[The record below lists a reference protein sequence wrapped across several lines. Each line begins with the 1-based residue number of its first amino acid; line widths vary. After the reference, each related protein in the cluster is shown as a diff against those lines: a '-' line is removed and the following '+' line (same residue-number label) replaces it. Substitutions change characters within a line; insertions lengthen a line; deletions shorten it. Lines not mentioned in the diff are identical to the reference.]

1 MKKPVLNM
9 IDTPINSKSKK
20 KLSFNRQKSKNFTY
34 VFARKKKRNDIHTDM
49 QYIIK
54 NVIYRLKRRKL

>member
-20 KLSFNRQKSKNFTY
+20 SYHLIGRKVRILLMY
-34 VFARKKKRNDIHTDM
+34 LPEKKKRNDIHTDM